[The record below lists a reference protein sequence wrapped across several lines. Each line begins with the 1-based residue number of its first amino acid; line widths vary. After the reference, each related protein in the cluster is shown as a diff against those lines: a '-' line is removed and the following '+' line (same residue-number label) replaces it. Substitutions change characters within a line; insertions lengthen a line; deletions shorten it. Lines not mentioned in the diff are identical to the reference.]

1 MKPAT
6 FLAFDY
12 GRKRIGVAVGNSVSR
27 TSTAIDTIRVRN
39 LQPDWQH
46 ISRLIEQWQPDA
58 LVVGV
63 PLNMDGSENDVTPE
77 ARRFANRL
85 HGRYGLPVH
94 HVDERLTTKA
104 ALSDLRQAGYNTKDV
119 SQQVDSHAARHILQ
133 SFLNQM

>member
-1 MKPAT
+1 MSLHVDLNIIEYVSEETTRINMTYHFSWWMMK
-6 FLAFDY
+6 LKKLKLY
-12 GRKRIGVAVGNSVSR
+12 SV
-27 TSTAIDTIRVRN
+27 IY
-39 LQPDWQH
+39 
-46 ISRLIEQWQPDA
+46 
-58 LVVGV
+58 
-63 PLNMDGSENDVTPE
+63 MDGSENDVTPE
-77 ARRFANRL
+77 ARRFGNRL